1 MKVRMFLT
9 SSNIGVERLF
19 SATGMITVHHL
30 MIVVI
35 AATAK
40 IAAVYPP
47 MMMMMMTKT
56 MATMAAVNRLEE
68 GQRKKTNTQTCL
80 KELVAPIDLLCI
92 AC

>member
-47 MMMMMMTKT
+47 MVMMMMTKT
-56 MATMAAVNRLEE
+56 MATMAVVHRLEE
-68 GQRKKTNTQTCL
+68 GRRTKTKYT
-80 KELVAPIDLLCI
+80 DLLERTCSTY
-92 AC
+92 